1 MSNNIKKILLVHKD
15 EGAAARLK
23 NRLRN
28 LKCELTLSLHLDD
41 AAERIINDK
50 PDLIFLDTI
59 SLGQNGATD
68 MARLKAQIF
77 NSTGKFVLFTSERNG
92 YHESIPAQCDVEWK
106 KTSFSIDT
114 IFKSIESY
122 MTPDVHIRLWGV
134 RGSTARPGKEH
145 MLYGGNTSCM
155 QVILPDND
163 NLIVFDSGTG
173 IHGLGNE
180 LVGNGRKTF
189 GRIFITHSHWDHIQG
204 FPFFKPF
211 FVRENNFAIHM
222 PKQQKLQCHEVMQ
235 GLMSQNYFPTT
246 TDNFKAS
253 MKYVTQVAHE
263 QVYEGYTVEFLPAN
277 HARTTAMYK
286 LRSGNTTIVYAPDN
300 ELEPISNGIIDD
312 FRVQVR
318 NFLSDAD
325 LLVHD
330 AQYDRSSYASKR
342 GWGHS
347 AWQETVELAAE
358 AGVKELI
365 LTHHDPDSTDEDL
378 LETDKQLYQYR
389 DCFKSLQLARE
400 GFIHK
405 LKKEPAA

>member
-1 MSNNIKKILLVHKD
+1 MVNNIKKILLVHRD
-15 EGAAARLK
+15 ESVSGRLK

-28 LKCELTLSLHLDD
+28 MKCNLTLSVNLDD
-41 AAERIINDK
+41 AASRIISEE
-50 PDLIFLDTI
+50 PDLIFLDTV
-59 SLGQNGATD
+59 SLGQQGALD
-68 MARLKAQIF
+68 LKRLKSQIF

-92 YHESIPAQCDVEWK
+92 YHESVPDSCDAVWN
-106 KTSFSIDT
+106 KTTFSIDSFINT
-114 IFKSIESY
+114 IEKMMS
-122 MTPDVHIRLWGV
+122 PDVQIRLWGV
-134 RGSTARPGKEH
+134 RGSTARPGKDY

-155 QVILPDND
+155 QVILPENN

-180 LVGNGRKTF
+180 LMTAGDKIN

-211 FVRENNFAIHM
+211 FDPANSFSIHM
-222 PKQQKLQCHEVMQ
+222 PKQQALKCHEVMQ

-253 MKYVTQVAHE
+253 MNYVTQVTHE
-263 QVYEGYTVEFLPAN
+263 QVYEGYTMEYMPAN
-277 HARTTAMYK
+277 HARITAIYK
-286 LRSGNTTIVYAPDN
+286 LRTGNNTIVYAPDN
-300 ELEPISNGIIDD
+300 ELEPIRNGTIDD
-312 FRVQVR
+312 FRVNLR
-318 NFLSDAD
+318 NFLADAD
-325 LLVHD
+325 LLIHD
-330 AQYDRSSYASKR
+330 AQYDRSSYSSKK

-347 AWQETVELAAE
+347 AWQETVEIAAE

-389 DCFKSLQLARE
+389 DFFKSLQVARE

-405 LKKEPAA
+405 LKKTPA

>member
-15 EGAAARLK
+15 EDVTGRIRDRA
-23 NRLRN
+23 RN
-28 LKCELTLSLHLDD
+28 LKFDLVLSIDLDD
-41 AAERIINDK
+41 AASRITREK
-50 PDLIFLDTI
+50 PDLIILDTF
-59 SLGQNGATD
+59 SLGEQGASD
-68 MARLKAQIF
+68 LKRLKTQIF
-77 NSTGKFVLFTSERNG
+77 GSAGKFVLFTSDRNG
-92 YHESIPAQCDVEWK
+92 YHESVPVSSSIEWK
-106 KTSFSIDT
+106 KTTFSIDS
-114 IFKSIESY
+114 FFNSIEKF
-122 MTPDVHIRLWGV
+122 MCPDVQIRLWGV

-155 QVILPDND
+155 QVILPENN
-163 NLIVFDSGTG
+163 NLIIFDSGTG

-180 LVGNGRKTF
+180 LVTNGRKIN

-211 FVRENNFAIHM
+211 FGRNNNFSIHM

-253 MKYVTQVAHE
+253 MKYITQVAHE
-263 QVYEGYTVEFLPAN
+263 QVYEGYTVEFMPAN
-277 HARTTAMYK
+277 HAQTTAMYK
-286 LRSGNTTIVYAPDN
+286 LRSGNITIVYAPDN
-300 ELEPISNGIIDD
+300 ELVPIYNGIIDD

-330 AQYDRSSYASKR
+330 GQYDRIAYASKK

-347 AWQETVELAAE
+347 AWQEAVEIAAE

-389 DCFKSLQLARE
+389 DYFKSLQLARE
-400 GFIHK
+400 GFVHK
-405 LKKEPAA
+405 LVKVTAG